1 MSKIIFIVLI
11 ILVSGCAPG
20 GLKVQTVS
28 GTITYQGKPLDNAVI
43 TFVAVLPEIQGA
55 SGISNAD
62 GSYVLA
68 TPGAQI
74 SGAMA
79 GEYYVFVSKKIPV
92 DASGKP
98 IPDEPEIIPS
108 GRPNTE
114 QDKRDYDTPILKS
127 IIPEKYSDTTKPLLK
142 TTIAKGKNVCNFDL
156 EE

>member
-1 MSKIIFIVLI
+1 MPKIMFIVLI
-11 ILVSGCAPG
+11 LLVSGCAPG

-43 TFVAVLPEIQGA
+43 TFVAVSPEIQGA

-68 TPGAQI
+68 TPGAQS

-79 GEYYVFVSKKIPV
+79 GEYHVFVSKKIPV

-98 IPDEPEIIPS
+98 IPDEPEIIPA

-114 QDKRDYDTPILKS
+114 QSGEDYVTPRLKS
-127 IIPEKYSDTTKPLLK
+127 VIPEKYCDTSRPLLK
-142 TTIAKGKNVCNFDL
+142 TTIVKGKNVCNFNL